1 MNFDFNPDPDPTS
14 RSIADPDP
22 TSALQLTMELN
33 FTVRL
38 EIHFFLSCVVD
49 LRTNDTEQR
58 IKRENNLETLRRL
71 AHVNAVAA
79 GGGGPGGLTERES
92 QQLATIQKMD
102 ILRQAANVGRDHFL
116 GGRGG
121 FGAPLTA
128 PLGIPASDLARIAQ
142 TVPDPAA
149 ASGEPTS
156 GTGKPLSPPHTYY
169 SAYFCFMSTESS
181 NIAG

>member
-1 MNFDFNPDPDPTS
+1 MTIFC
-14 RSIADPDP
+14 
-22 TSALQLTMELN
+22 ALCKEMCSCAHIFGGICFVKLLFSYVNVKRYRYPATPPIFSDLVLIMCF
-33 FTVRL
+33 FT
-38 EIHFFLSCVVD
+38 D
-49 LRTNDTEQR
+49 LRTNDTEER
-58 IKRENNLETLRRL
+58 IKRENNFETLRRL
-71 AHVNAVAA
+71 AHVNAVAT
-79 GGGGPGGLTERES
+79 GGTGPGGVLTERES

-102 ILRQAANVGRDHFL
+102 MLRQAAVVGRDHFL

-156 GTGKPLSPPHTYY
+156 GTGRKNDSVHQ
-169 SAYFCFMSTESS
+169 CFPSVL
-181 NIAG
+181 